1 MSFNEKILM
10 VDDDPGVRDII
21 KKTLD
26 RVGYSCMEA
35 ENGKGLFLQM
45 TDHRPDLILLD
56 IKLPDQDGLTLLPQ
70 IFKQDQE
77 VCVVILTGVVDIK
90 TAILAIRRGAFD
102 YLPKP
107 FHFDELKL
115 VVSRALEKRRLK
127 IQNKDYQQNIEGKK
141 LRLEILH
148 DLSIKIAFSLLG
160 TVELEE
166 ILRTILVGITAGE
179 GLGFN
184 RAFLALFDDPRT
196 TLQGKIAIGPDGPEE
211 AGRIWASLQERKC
224 GISQA
229 IEEYGRVCRSENTRV
244 NQIVQKIVVPQTDM
258 NNILIRATQERQSFN
273 VKGGLIDDQ
282 SIQVDMVDLLG
293 TGDFVVVPLCAPCGV
308 QGVIVA
314 DNFFTQNRLPLKTS
328 PPWNCSAIRPVWPLR
343 KASSIPSWLKRLP
356 VWKRPIIN

>member
-1 MSFNEKILM
+1 MSQEDFNKNGDRCMSFNEKILM

-184 RAFLALFDDPRT
+184 RPFWPCLMTR
-196 TLQGKIAIGPDGPEE
+196 GPPYR
-211 AGRIWASLQERKC
+211 A
-224 GISQA
+224 
-229 IEEYGRVCRSENTRV
+229 RS
-244 NQIVQKIVVPQTDM
+244 P
-258 NNILIRATQERQSFN
+258 
-273 VKGGLIDDQ
+273 
-282 SIQVDMVDLLG
+282 
-293 TGDFVVVPLCAPCGV
+293 
-308 QGVIVA
+308 
-314 DNFFTQNRLPLKTS
+314 
-328 PPWNCSAIRPVWPLR
+328 
-343 KASSIPSWLKRLP
+343 
-356 VWKRPIIN
+356 